1 MRSDRR
7 ICLGCSGPLPG
18 PFLDLGAMPLAN
30 ALIRPEQANEPQ
42 ATFPLAVAYCPAC
55 HLVQLTEQVSPKQ
68 MFTEYLY
75 FSSYSDSFL
84 AHAREMAE
92 SLIAR
97 FDLGKDSRVLEIGSN
112 DGYLLQFFQQRGVP
126 VLGVEPAK
134 NVAEAAGRRGIP
146 TLNRFF
152 GPDVVE
158 EILGDFG
165 KVDLIIGNNVLAHI
179 PEINGFLSAVRR
191 CLAPTGAAVFEF
203 PYIQDLLDGIEFDT
217 IYHEHVFYYSLSA
230 VSNLAERAALA
241 LFDVSHQ
248 PVHGG
253 SLRIF
258 LQAGEARPL
267 SGSLQTMLAEE
278 RQAGLT
284 GPRRYAA
291 FSENVTIVKE
301 KLVSLLRGLKAGGK
315 RLAAYGAPAKG
326 NILLNYCQI
335 GRDLLDFT
343 VDRNP
348 MKQGLLTPGARL
360 PIRPPHDLLA
370 EMPDYT
376 VILPWNIADEIL
388 DQQAEYRR
396 RGGQFIIPLPEARI
410 V

>member
-1 MRSDRR
+1 M
-7 ICLGCSGPLPG
+7 CLGCSGRLPEA
-18 PFLDLGAMPLAN
+18 FLDLGEMPLAN
-30 ALIRPEQANEPQ
+30 ALIRPEQVNEPQ
-42 ATFPLAVAYCPAC
+42 ASFPLAVSYCPAC
-55 HLVQLTEQVSPKQ
+55 HLVQLTEQIPPEQ
-68 MFTEYLY
+68 MFSEYLY
-75 FSSYSDSFL
+75 LSSCSESFL
-84 AHAREMAE
+84 AHARKMAE
-92 SLIAR
+92 ALIGR
-97 FDLGKDSRVLEIGSN
+97 FELGKDSRVLEIGSN
-112 DGYLLQFFQQRGVP
+112 DGYLLQFFQQHGIP
-126 VLGVEPAK
+126 VLGVEPSK
-134 NVAEAAGRRGIP
+134 NIAEAAEHRGIP
-146 TLNRFF
+146 TLDKFF

-158 EILGDFG
+158 EIVEEFG
-165 KVDLIIGNNVLAHI
+165 RPNLIIGNNVLAHV
-179 PEINGFLSAVRR
+179 PGINGCFNAVRR

-203 PYIQDLLDGIEFDT
+203 PYVKDLLDKVEFDT

-230 VSNLAERAALA
+230 IRNLAERAGLV

-258 LQAGEARPL
+258 LQALGSQPL
-267 SGSLQTMLAEE
+267 SNPVEAMLTEE
-278 RQAGLT
+278 RRVGLT

-291 FSENVTIVKE
+291 FSEKVVTLKE
-301 KLVSLLRGLKAGGK
+301 KLVSALWGLKAEGK

-348 MKQGLLTPGARL
+348 LKQGLLTPGARL
-360 PIRPPHDLLA
+360 PIRPPQDLLMV
-370 EMPDYT
+370 MPEYT
-376 VILPWNIADEIL
+376 LILPWNIAEEIL

-396 RGGQFIIPLPEARI
+396 CGGRFIIPVPEAKI